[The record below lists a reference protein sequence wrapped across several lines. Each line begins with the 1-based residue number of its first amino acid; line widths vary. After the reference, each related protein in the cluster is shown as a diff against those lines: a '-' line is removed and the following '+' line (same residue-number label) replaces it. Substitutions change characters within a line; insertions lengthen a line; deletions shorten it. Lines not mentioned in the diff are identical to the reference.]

1 MQCDKISQLDDLL
14 AEFENQ
20 HHIGRLAIIRA
31 WTGHKRAIKTVLQQ
45 VVLNMQLVSSHVQLA
60 FQLSVF
66 IHGLVSLNFACQLAV
81 VQVLLL
87 EQLSL
92 PVHQLVSSANR

>member
-1 MQCDKISQLDDLL
+1 M
-14 AEFENQ
+14 
-20 HHIGRLAIIRA
+20 
-31 WTGHKRAIKTVLQQ
+31 
-45 VVLNMQLVSSHVQLA
+45 A
-60 FQLSVF
+60 FQLSIF

-92 PVHQLVSSANR
+92 PVHQLVSSANRRLASLLHVLARLCYSSLVTGAADGELSLLSLEPLSLAFVSVVV